1 LIVKKIRISFSNL
14 LIFISIE
21 FSKNSFIKSPKQI
34 KLSNIFKL
42 IMARITVE
50 DCVEVIPNRFELCL
64 IAGNRA
70 KSILSGAPTNLDR
83 KEKPAVIALREIAE
97 GLLDIEVQKRNIIKS
112 IKNRGI
118 VEIVSDDNQVVE
130 AIYEESEGDEAESNI
145 NLKDGTFLDENV
157 EVDD

>member
-1 LIVKKIRISFSNL
+1 
-14 LIFISIE
+14 
-21 FSKNSFIKSPKQI
+21 
-34 KLSNIFKL
+34 
-42 IMARITVE
+42 MARITVE

-97 GLLDIEVQKRNIIKS
+97 GLVDVEVQKRNIIKS

-118 VEIVSDDNQVVE
+118 IEVSTNDNQVQE
-130 AIYEESEGDEAESNI
+130 AINEEQESNIDESNI
-145 NLKDGTFLDENV
+145 NLKDTTFVDENV
-157 EVDD
+157 EIDD